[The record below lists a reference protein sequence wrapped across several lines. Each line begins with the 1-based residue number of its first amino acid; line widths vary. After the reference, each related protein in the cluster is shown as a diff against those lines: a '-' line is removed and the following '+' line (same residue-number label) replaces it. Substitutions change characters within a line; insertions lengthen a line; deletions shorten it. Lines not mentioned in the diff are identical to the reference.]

1 MSGSLLSIASSGLSA
16 SQAGLDVTAQNIAN
30 AGTTGYV
37 RQSVAQTELATP
49 QNSGIVGDMAMSGVR
64 VTGINRDVSQFL
76 QSQVMSTGSASA
88 RADGLVSNLQNVDNA
103 VEQSNVFGAI
113 TQFQSGLQQLSAN
126 PTDPSL
132 RASLLADAQGLS
144 QSFNLASTSLGQ
156 AAQGMQQDAAQGIAQ
171 VNALAQSLAS
181 LNQQLATNPAGLTA
195 NTTGQNSLL
204 DQRDTLLQQLSQLTD
219 ITATFAAN
227 GAASVQIGGAS
238 GPVLVSGGNA
248 AILTGTTAAN
258 GTIAFTL
265 SGGAGGASAASI
277 AGGSLAADQQ
287 GLVAAANASA
297 QLDGIANALIGAANG
312 AQGSGV
318 DLTGATGQPLFSGSG
333 AGGMAVAITSGN
345 QLATAPAG
353 AGAGSRDN
361 SNITALQTA
370 LATANVPG
378 ATNGLIVGLSGAVAS
393 ATTTKTALDAISA
406 NAKSALAAQSGVSL
420 NQEAANLLQY
430 QQAFQASGK
439 VIQIASTLF
448 NQLLQI

>member
-248 AILTGTTAAN
+248 AN

-353 AGAGSRDN
+353 AGAGSRDYLAERFEA
-361 SNITALQTA
+361 STVLVLGSEGEGLHQKIRERCDALLRIPMPGGTES
-370 LATANVPG
+370 LNV
-378 ATNGLIVGLSGAVAS
+378 SAS
-393 ATTTKTALDAISA
+393 AAVMLFRV
-406 NAKSALAAQSGVSL
+406 LAAR
-420 NQEAANLLQY
+420 A
-430 QQAFQASGK
+430 
-439 VIQIASTLF
+439 
-448 NQLLQI
+448 

>member
-1 MSGSLLSIASSGLSA
+1 MSGSLLSIASSGLAA

-49 QNSGIVGDMAMSGVR
+49 QNSGIAGDTAMSGVR
-64 VTGINRDVSQFL
+64 VTGITRDVSQFL
-76 QSQVMSTGSASA
+76 QSQVLSTGSASA
-88 RADGLVSNLQNVDNA
+88 RADGLVTNLQNVDNA
-103 VEQSNVFGAI
+103 VEQANVFGAI
-113 TQFQSGLQQLSAN
+113 TQFQSGLQSLAAN

-132 RASLLADAQGLS
+132 RATALADAQGLS
-144 QSFNLASTSLGQ
+144 QSFNLASQALGQ
-156 AAQGMQQDAAQGIAQ
+156 AAQGMQQDAAQGMVQ
-171 VNALAQSLAS
+171 VNTLARNLAA
-181 LNQQLATNPAGLTA
+181 LNQQLATNPGNASS
-195 NTTGQNSLL
+195 QNSLL
-204 DQRDTLLQQLSQLTD
+204 DQRDTILTQLSQLTD
-219 ITATFAAN
+219 ITTTIAAN
-227 GAASVQIGGAS
+227 GTANVQIGGAS
-238 GPVLVSGGNA
+238 GPVLVSGNSA
-248 AILTGTTAAN
+248 AQLAGTLAAN
-258 GTIAFTL
+258 GTISFAL
-265 SGGAGGASAASI
+265 GASAVSI

-297 QLDGIANALIGAANG
+297 QIDGIANALIAAANG

-333 AGGMAVAITSGN
+333 AGGMAVALTSGS

-361 SNITALQTA
+361 SNITALQAA
-370 LATANVPG
+370 LASSNGSGANVSG
-378 ATNGLIVGLSGAVAS
+378 AANALILGLSGAVSS
-393 ATTTKTALDAISA
+393 ATTTKTALDAIA
-406 NAKSALAAQSGVSL
+406 TNAQSALAAQSGVSL